1 MTTLAGIA
9 LLLTNTI
16 ALEVTGLAPLMQVE
30 FDVSTQVTVFPLSGK
45 NENEGLL
52 LPWLEPL
59 TFHWYMGVAPPL
71 VGTAVK
77 KTSEPEQNGLVN
89 VEIETFTG
97 IAVFTDMVTGSDVAG
112 LP

>member
-1 MTTLAGIA
+1 MTTLAGIE
-9 LLLTNTI
+9 LLLTNTM
-16 ALEVTGLAPLMQVE
+16 ALEVTGLAPLIQVE
-30 FDVSTQVTVFPLSGK
+30 FDVSSQVTVFPLSGK
-45 NENEGLL
+45 HENKGLL

-59 TFHWYMGVAPPL
+59 TFHWYMGVEPPF

-77 KTSEPEQNGLVN
+77 KTSEPSQNGLVK
-89 VEIETFTG
+89 VEIETFAG

>member
-1 MTTLAGIA
+1 MTTLAGIE

-16 ALEVTGLAPLMQVE
+16 ALEVTGLAPLIQVE
-30 FDVSTQVTVFPLSGK
+30 FDVSTQVTAFPLSGK
-45 NENEGLL
+45 HENEGLL

-59 TFHWYMGVAPPL
+59 TFHWYMGVEPPFI
-71 VGTAVK
+71 GTAVK
-77 KTSEPEQNGLVN
+77 KTSEPGQNGFVN

-97 IAVFTDMVTGSDVAG
+97 IAVFTDMVRGRDVAG